1 MKLLLH
7 TDYADDLSLF
17 EEYKAALPFD
27 SEAEKCSAL
36 DVLLSAVKDPL
47 SRLRAPAAIGY
58 EDRRRLLHAALNIL
72 QPGFL
77 KETEIE
83 ALNRLLQTELTE
95 KKIVDV
101 NDLVRNAKRVGS
113 TRVSIFQ
120 GDITKLRIDSIVNAA
135 NNQMLG
141 CFQPL
146 HKCIDNAIHTAAGV
160 QLRDDCDA
168 IMRRQGFPEPTGQAK
183 ITRAYNLP
191 SKFVLHT
198 VGPIV
203 SDSLDEESERQLR
216 EVYTNCLELSAAMPQ
231 IRSVAFCCV
240 STGVFGYPQAEA
252 AEAAFSTV
260 ISWLQ
265 QHAADLDHVVFN
277 VFTDKDCALY
287 KKLMEV
293 L

>member
-160 QLRDDCDA
+160 QRLYVVSCGTGAGFGSLRG
-168 IMRRQGFPEPTGQAK
+168 R
-183 ITRAYNLP
+183 
-191 SKFVLHT
+191 
-198 VGPIV
+198 
-203 SDSLDEESERQLR
+203 
-216 EVYTNCLELSAAMPQ
+216 
-231 IRSVAFCCV
+231 
-240 STGVFGYPQAEA
+240 
-252 AEAAFSTV
+252 
-260 ISWLQ
+260 
-265 QHAADLDHVVFN
+265 
-277 VFTDKDCALY
+277 
-287 KKLMEV
+287 
-293 L
+293 